1 MTSIQWKS
9 EILMKIVGC
18 DVGGTFTDL
27 IFVQSGASAP
37 TLVKVPTTPDNQA
50 FGVMRALTEAGSDAR
65 GLDLFIHGTTV
76 TTNALLERK
85 IARCGLITT
94 KGFRDILELGRRT
107 RPSAYGMIAK
117 FEPLISRECR
127 IEVEER
133 IDAAG
138 NTLRPLNENE
148 LKAAVQRL
156 LQLNVESVAIH
167 FLHSYRNPAH
177 ERRAAEIVRGM
188 WPNPYV
194 SVGHEIMSEFREYE
208 RGVAVSI
215 NASVQPP
222 LDRYVN
228 ALQKALGSN
237 KIVDDLLVMQGN
249 GGTLSSSTVGKS
261 AVSTVMSGPASGVI
275 AAAYTAKA
283 AGFPN
288 VVTYDMGGT
297 STDVAV
303 IEAGLPLISTDLE
316 IEYAMPIHVP
326 MVDVHTIGAGGG
338 SIAWID
344 EAGLLRVGPR
354 SAGAIPGPICFGRGG
369 EAPTITD
376 ANLVLGRLN
385 PEQLT
390 GVEHPVPV
398 SSVIERIG
406 ETIGGPL
413 GLSAHEA
420 ATAILRVANDKMA
433 GALRLTLLSR
443 GYDPRDFALFPFG
456 GAGPLHAS
464 VLAREL
470 GIPKMIVP
478 ARPGMTNALGCVVAD
493 LRQDSVTT
501 VNAHLAKTD
510 SASLQAIA
518 QQQSA
523 EGQAILARESAE
535 IVRFSDIHTLYLQ
548 YEGQTHR
555 LPIKIAPR
563 DFEIAKIRHAFEL
576 AYSQR
581 FGIAV
586 PEGNPVVVTLHTAV
600 IGHRKK
606 IDLKSLSHS
615 RQSPSSSSLS
625 SSRRVWFDQGWC
637 DTPIYRRDHLGIGA
651 TLQGPA
657 IVEQLDCTIVIEPGQ
672 DVRVDDFGNLIVEL
686 NETTQEE
693 AARVQ

>member
-1 MTSIQWKS
+1 
-9 EILMKIVGC
+9 MKIVGC

-27 IFVQSGASAP
+27 IFMRSDVSFP

-50 FGVMRALTEAGSDAR
+50 RGVMQALSEAGVDAR

-107 RPSAYGMIAK
+107 RPTAYGMIAK

-127 IEVEER
+127 IEVDER

-138 NTLRPLNENE
+138 NILRPLDEADVKDAVKKLLE
-148 LKAAVQRL
+148 LG
-156 LQLNVESVAIH
+156 VESVAIH
-167 FLHSYRNPAH
+167 FLHSYRNSVH
-177 ERRAAEIVRGM
+177 ERRAAEIVRSA
-188 WPNPYV
+188 WPTSYV

-215 NASVQPP
+215 NAAVQPT

-228 ALQKALGSN
+228 ALQKALGDSD
-237 KIVDDLLVMQGN
+237 IVRDLLVMQGN
-249 GGTLSSSTVGKS
+249 GGTLSATTVGKS

-303 IEAGLPLISTDLE
+303 IESGLPLISTDLE

-338 SIAWID
+338 SIAWVD

-354 SAGAIPGPICFGRGG
+354 SAGALPGPICFGRGG
-369 EAPTITD
+369 ELPTITD

-385 PEQLT
+385 PAQLT
-390 GVEHPVPV
+390 GVDHPVPV
-398 SSVIERIG
+398 ATVLRRIG
-406 ETIGGPL
+406 DTIGKPL
-413 GLSAHEA
+413 GLSAHDT

-470 GIPKMIVP
+470 GIPRMIVP

-501 VNAHLAKTD
+501 LNSQLVKTD
-510 SASLQAIA
+510 PLALQAIA
-518 QQQSA
+518 RRQS
-523 EGQAILARESAE
+523 EQGQTLLMRESAE
-535 IVRFSDIHTLYLQ
+535 IERFSHIHTLALQ

-555 LPIKIAPR
+555 LPIKMAASNLVL
-563 DFEIAKIRHAFEL
+563 DKIRSAFED
-576 AYSQR
+576 AYWQR
-581 FGIAV
+581 FGIAM

-606 IDLKSLSHS
+606 IDLKAFAN
-615 RQSPSSSSLS
+615 SSSLVS
-625 SSRRVWFDQGWC
+625 SPAAGNFRRVWFEAGWC
-637 DTPIYRRDHLGIGA
+637 DTPIYRRDNLQIGA
-651 TLQGPA
+651 EFQGPA
-657 IVEQLDCTIVIEPGQ
+657 IIEQLDCTIVIEPGQ
-672 DVRVDDFGNLIVEL
+672 DVEVDAFGNLIVEI
-686 NETTQEE
+686 NQPVQEIM
-693 AARVQ
+693 AQKQ